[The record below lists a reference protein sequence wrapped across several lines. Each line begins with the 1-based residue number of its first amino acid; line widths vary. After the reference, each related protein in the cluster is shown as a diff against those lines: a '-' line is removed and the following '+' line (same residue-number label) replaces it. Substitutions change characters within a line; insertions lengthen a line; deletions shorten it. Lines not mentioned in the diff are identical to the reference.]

1 MRKKYYFCVKIK
13 YYDMNR
19 IEEILKEKGIK
30 KAEFAELLNTSRQ
43 NVNSLLKNPTNSKL
57 EEIATALNVPLWQLF
72 ASPEEITEKPE
83 LTALI
88 RFRGQLYQA
97 DTIEELK
104 GVVKIIE
111 RIPFN

>member
-1 MRKKYYFCVKIK
+1 MTRIK
-13 YYDMNR
+13 
-19 IEEILKEKGIK
+19 EILKEKGMSVAQLADI
-30 KAEFAELLNTSRQ
+30 LNISRQ
-43 NVNSLLKNPTNSKL
+43 ALSKQIAGKMLLETSEK
-57 EEIATALNVPLWQLF
+57 IATALNVPLWQLF
-72 ASPEEITEKPE
+72 ASPEEVTGKPE

-104 GVVKIIE
+104 DVVKMIE